1 MKNLVKVEGAAV
13 DTKNGLLDSSIVDR
27 FLKFAAVS
35 ENSVIT
41 YKKSL
46 KQLAKYFAD
55 NGIEKPARADL
66 ENWRDSLIDSGKSAS
81 TIQLYLAAC
90 KLFFRWLSQEGIFAN
105 IADNL
110 KSRVKVNHDN
120 HKKDAL
126 TAKQAAELL
135 KAVKGNDVKAL
146 RDRAIIAL
154 MLTTGIRSISVVRAN
169 ISDIRQM
176 QGGIYLYV
184 QGKGRADK
192 ADAVRIAPQV
202 YKLIK
207 EYLKLRKEKNS
218 NAPLFVSTSRRNKNS
233 RLETQTISRMVKGN
247 LRESVGD
254 FSTLTCH
261 SLRHTAA
268 TIMLLEGQKLENVQM
283 ILHHRSI
290 ATTMIYNN
298 AINRYRN
305 EGELVAANSIFRNF
319 KC

>member
-1 MKNLVKVEGAAV
+1 MRQSPNTEV
-13 DTKNGLLDSSIVDR
+13 
-27 FLKFAAVS
+27 
-35 ENSVIT
+35 T

-66 ENWRDSLIDSGKSAS
+66 ENFRDSLIDAGKSAS
-81 TIQLYLAAC
+81 TINLYLSAT
-90 KLFFRWLSQEGIFAN
+90 KLFFRWLSQEGIYQN
-105 IADNL
+105 ISDNL
-110 KSRVKVNHDN
+110 KNRVKVNHDF

-126 TAKQAAELL
+126 TAKQAADLL
-135 KAVKGNDVKAL
+135 KAVKGNDLKSL

-154 MLTTGIRSISVVRAN
+154 MVTSGIRSISVVRAN
-169 ISDIRQM
+169 ISDIRQV
-176 QGGIYLYV
+176 QGGIFV
-184 QGKGRADK
+184 CGKGKNDK
-192 ADAVRIAPQV
+192 RDSVRIAPQV

-207 EYLKLRKEKNS
+207 EYLKARGEKNLH
-218 NAPLFVSTSRRNKNS
+218 APLFTSTSRRNKNA
-233 RLETQTISRMVKGN
+233 RLETQTISRMVKAT

-268 TIMLLEGQKLENVQM
+268 TIMILEGQKLENVQM

-290 ATTMIYNN
+290 CTTQIY
-298 AINRYRN
+298 INVVGRLRN